1 MKLVVNHAYENM
13 GLASTQTLGPILDG
27 LMRNTPDAKRFIEL
41 AEQRGRPRRGRRAR
55 RPLRRLQPGGRR
67 GEAGPEQRDRAL
79 GSILLANSLTYSVM
93 VKEILQSERP

>member
-41 AEQRGRPRRGRRAR
+41 AGERGRAPPRSPSATAPSATTAR
-55 RPLRRLQPGGRR
+55 RTP
-67 GEAGPEQRDRAL
+67 RDKPDPDNV
-79 GSILLANSLTYSVM
+79 I
-93 VKEILQSERP
+93 EP